1 MLSLFPFLKVCKT
14 FIRREQLVNT
24 EYADFRTQK
33 LYLYIYRKKKKKKA
47 LISDKRGEKEEKRKT
62 HSYWNTTQPSVIAN
76 NYIPAMFCCIEGK
89 ML

>member
-33 LYLYIYRKKKKKKA
+33 LYLYIYRKKKKKA

-62 HSYWNTTQPSVIAN
+62 HSY
-76 NYIPAMFCCIEGK
+76 
-89 ML
+89 

>member
-33 LYLYIYRKKKKKKA
+33 LYLYIYIKKKKKMKKKEA
-47 LISDKRGEKEEKRKT
+47 LISDKRREKEEKRKT
-62 HSYWNTTQPSVIAN
+62 HSY
-76 NYIPAMFCCIEGK
+76 
-89 ML
+89 

>member
-1 MLSLFPFLKVCKT
+1 MHNQRYIKNAYKKNAHSLFPFLKVCKT

-33 LYLYIYRKKKKKKA
+33 LYLYIYRKKKA

-62 HSYWNTTQPSVIAN
+62 HSY
-76 NYIPAMFCCIEGK
+76 
-89 ML
+89 